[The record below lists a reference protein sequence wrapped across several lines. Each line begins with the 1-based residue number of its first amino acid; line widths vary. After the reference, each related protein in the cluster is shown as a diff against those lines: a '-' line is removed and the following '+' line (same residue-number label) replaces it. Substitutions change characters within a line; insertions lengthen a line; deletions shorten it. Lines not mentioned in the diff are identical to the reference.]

1 MKLNI
6 NTSVTIRN
14 NVGIKEI
21 GSVLQNFTDQPLYVI
36 GGELTSTLPG
46 TGYYELEKFDECF
59 HLRDIRNGTMVY
71 CFDKKVANDLLDRK
85 QPCVTVTNKLK
96 TPKEFN
102 NYADYYKNATK
113 KSLDVSI
120 SPIKNIKRNFNLDSE
135 TNLEISFCPEG
146 RLLGKISI
154 KPSKNEFDVNIEK
167 MITNIDTEK
176 ELEKAKDIVLEL
188 DENEKEM
195 RGNFGK
201 RYMNLKTPDILPTKP
216 INNNEI
222 KEMEET
228 FGYVESE
235 KVEEFE
241 LEESE
246 NSEEFEY
253 TEETDIMVQ
262 SIMAQSRI
270 NETES
275 LVSAI
280 LEARK
285 RKRNPSD
292 LKNVDEFFTSLLKK
306 KLKTKK
312 SIEIP
317 SVILPSIPTQ
327 RIFLPKVTLGH
338 LDEPLRNLV
347 IETAIEI
354 KNEDSTTGTFYYSGG
369 TFSVLMD
376 TKNIYSV
383 YDWDNRLSLP
393 RLDPEVFKCEYK
405 NNPGYLPIAQFKIID
420 YKLGFYDLNDPY
432 KKLTKSNTSRNEYE
446 KINNKLFSVWESDIY
461 FSVST
466 LYTDIVYDL
475 YTDVSIFYPVDKGDS
490 IDIFKLK
497 TGTTSLF
504 PIDDDKSDTIDKRI
518 VSILSDANNIKD
530 KGDGVVVI
538 KKVMDEMENVCGID
552 NKLKCV
558 YLLYDHVLPKS
569 YDYFPSTDKKNERFL
584 KTSISKLKEFNN
596 NKSVCI
602 KDLYNRRIEELE
614 NLVIAKVVQV
624 VHVDQPNEMSWDRK
638 QKMLYKIGQFSPESM
653 AKVVQI
659 ITDHDPKNME
669 YVNVGEETD
678 IDFQLLNELTLLKLE
693 EFVQEKNFPVSVHF
707 GNIVENTVVNMVSPV
722 SPRYPILPT
731 IISSVKKL

>member
-1 MKLNI
+1 
-6 NTSVTIRN
+6 
-14 NVGIKEI
+14 
-21 GSVLQNFTDQPLYVI
+21 
-36 GGELTSTLPG
+36 
-46 TGYYELEKFDECF
+46 
-59 HLRDIRNGTMVY
+59 
-71 CFDKKVANDLLDRK
+71 
-85 QPCVTVTNKLK
+85 
-96 TPKEFN
+96 
-102 NYADYYKNATK
+102 
-113 KSLDVSI
+113 
-120 SPIKNIKRNFNLDSE
+120 
-135 TNLEISFCPEG
+135 
-146 RLLGKISI
+146 
-154 KPSKNEFDVNIEK
+154 
-167 MITNIDTEK
+167 
-176 ELEKAKDIVLEL
+176 
-188 DENEKEM
+188 M